1 MTMIKDQMMMMKA
14 AESDSQ
20 EKKPA
25 PGTQEFDDY
34 INKKAVEIN
43 EKEKGKYIRLSTFFQ
58 IVFD

>member
-14 AESDSQ
+14 AVSDSE

-43 EKEKGKYIRLSTFFQ
+43 
-58 IVFD
+58 